1 MIDNPKYKIV
11 RIVISLEWTTE
22 KKISNSFYRSFV
34 SINLAKSTFV
44 AHTRK
49 STRNQIQSESLSY
62 LQTRMWIAVHHSG
75 FCCFLLDDTHVYCLP
90 GMSTHTHLHTTH
102 IFNKVNEFPLFYD
115 FEMQQNVCMP
125 KNIWMR
131 WICQILYCRSLL
143 LWTMPVSNLQKP
155 PWWAFEE
162 ATIGAR
168 ISDIDAIRM
177 HNIELLVQCA
187 SFNIYLHTLNGRI
200 EFPIGHFL
208 IEKCIFMYSM
218 LSFRFSFFSFLF
230 SVLQYRPVCAHQ
242 SVSFY
247 EENVWMKSKQSK
259 KYKWIGIHFHGASRI
274 YLNMFFSRIFHI
286 FIAIPK

>member
-1 MIDNPKYKIV
+1 MFIVCICIPLIFSIKWMHSRYFMILKCRNYLNAMNMSNIV
-11 RIVISLEWTTE
+11 L
-22 KKISNSFYRSFV
+22 
-34 SINLAKSTFV
+34 
-44 AHTRK
+44 
-49 STRNQIQSESLSY
+49 
-62 LQTRMWIAVHHSG
+62 
-75 FCCFLLDDTHVYCLP
+75 
-90 GMSTHTHLHTTH
+90 
-102 IFNKVNEFPLFYD
+102 
-115 FEMQQNVCMP
+115 
-125 KNIWMR
+125 
-131 WICQILYCRSLL
+131 SLL

-242 SVSFY
+242 SVPFY

-274 YLNMFFSRIFHI
+274 YLDMFFSRIFHI